1 MSLATDDEVVKQV
14 NKGLSS
20 TGTRQTGSLGVN
32 HSQDY
37 VQRSSLCS
45 SSSSSTYRNTDSTI
59 SGRSDAATAGS
70 THVEWPPFSQME
82 RDTSLPSWCK
92 PTKEESSE
100 ESEDEA
106 EEEVKK
112 TKEIDQGVDDTLVP
126 IPESILDLT
135 EEGSE
140 RKVSLSSVRSATTPL
155 TQITAVG
162 RRKCRQAEM
171 TAGWA
176 CHTLS

>member
-45 SSSSSTYRNTDSTI
+45 SSGSSTYRKTDSTI
-59 SGRSDAATAGS
+59 SGRSAAATAGS

-82 RDTSLPSWCK
+82 RDTSLPYWCK
-92 PTKEESSE
+92 SKKEESSE

-106 EEEVKK
+106 ETKSRRLKK
-112 TKEIDQGVDDTLVP
+112 
-126 IPESILDLT
+126 
-135 EEGSE
+135 
-140 RKVSLSSVRSATTPL
+140 
-155 TQITAVG
+155 
-162 RRKCRQAEM
+162 
-171 TAGWA
+171 
-176 CHTLS
+176 